1 MAKLRIQPHGR
12 LQEWVAQENGYFEDE
27 GLDYEFKFAAPDGGA
42 AAPLTKD
49 NEGNVVSVTRG
60 AYELYQ
66 ESGDGSKGVDAC
78 DVSSA
83 CHWAVNQASA
93 SHFGRMWGRAYS
105 VTPGGIYV
113 PPESTVRTPQDLVD
127 VEIAVGYHSGSHFTT
142 IQALEVFLAPE
153 QVKLRFIGRPMAR
166 LDAALDRSV
175 PAVSV
180 WGMAQ
185 NVLEQHD
192 FRKILDTTFMI
203 GFLFP
208 ADVEEADIEKF
219 MNAMR
224 RAQMAIDLAPER
236 YKHYYLR
243 ELPERFHDGVDVRR
257 FGNGERIVFLPYS
270 EEMYRETQKWMEK
283 RGLFE
288 EGAPG
293 TAYETAVRG

>member
-42 AAPLTKD
+42 GAPLTKD
-49 NEGNVVSVTRG
+49 TEAVDLKRG

-66 ESGDGSKGVDAC
+66 ASGDGSKGVDAC

-93 SHFGRMWGRAYS
+93 NNIGRMWGRAYS
-105 VTPGGIYV
+105 VTPSGIYV
-113 PPESTVRTPQDLVD
+113 PPESTIRTPEDLAD
-127 VEIAVGYHSGSHFTT
+127 VEIAVGYHSGSHFTA

-153 QVKLRFIGRPMAR
+153 RVKLRFIGRPMAR
-166 LDAALDRSV
+166 LDAALERSV
-175 PAVSV
+175 PAVSA

-185 NVLEQHD
+185 YVLEQQG
-192 FRKILDTTFMI
+192 FRKIVDATFMI

-208 ADVEEADIEKF
+208 ADVEEVDIEKF
-219 MNAMR
+219 MNALR
-224 RAQMAIDLAPER
+224 RAQMAIDLHPER
-236 YKHYYLR
+236 YKHYYLK
-243 ELPERFHDGVDVRR
+243 ELPERFHDKVDVRR

-270 EEMYRETQKWMEK
+270 EEMYRETQQWMER

-288 EGAPG
+288 DGSPG
-293 TAYETAVRG
+293 TAYETAVRGIL

>member
-1 MAKLRIQPHGR
+1 MAKLIQPHGR
-12 LQEWVAQENGYFEDE
+12 LQEWVAQESGYFEDE
-27 GLDYEFKFAAPDGGA
+27 GLDYEFKFAAPDGADG
-42 AAPLTKD
+42 APLSKD
-49 NEGNVVSVTRG
+49 TEGDVASVTRG

-105 VTPGGIYV
+105 VTPSGIYV

-127 VEIAVGYHSGSHFTT
+127 VEIAVGYHSGSHFTA

-175 PAVSV
+175 PALSV

-224 RAQMAIDLAPER
+224 RAQMAIDLTPER
-236 YKHYYLR
+236 YKHYYLK

-270 EEMYRETQKWMEK
+270 EEMYQETQKWMEK

-293 TAYETAVRG
+293 TGYETAVRG

>member
-12 LQEWVAQENGYFEDE
+12 LQEWVAHENGYFNDE
-27 GLDYEFKFAAPDGGA
+27 GLDYEFKFAAPDGREG
-42 AAPLTKD
+42 APLAADT
-49 NEGNVVSVTRG
+49 EVLHG

-66 ESGDGSKGVDAC
+66 EGGGSKGAGAC

-93 SHFGRMWGRAYS
+93 NNIGRMWGGAYS
-105 VTPGGIYV
+105 VAPSGIYV
-113 PPESTVRTPQDLVD
+113 PPESDIRKPEELAG

-153 QVKLRFIGRPMAR
+153 HIKLRFIGRPMAR

-175 PAVSV
+175 SAVSA

-185 NVLEQHD
+185 NVLEQRE
-192 FRKILDTTFMI
+192 FRRVVDTTFMV

-208 ADVEEADIEKF
+208 SEVDEADIEKF
-219 MNAMR
+219 MNALK
-224 RAQMAIDLAPER
+224 RAQMAIDLHPER
-236 YKHYYLR
+236 YKHYYLK
-243 ELPERFHDGVDVRR
+243 ELPERFLDSVDVKR
-257 FGNGERIVFLPYS
+257 FGGGERIVFLPYS
-270 EEMYRETQKWMEK
+270 EQMYRETQQWMKK
-283 RGLFE
+283 RDLFE
-288 EGAPG
+288 GAAPA